1 MGMLVCARFVADNRI
16 GLERIFSHRW
26 RLEQAD
32 EAYRSFDTQST
43 GKGVFLF

>member
-1 MGMLVCARFVADNRI
+1 VRGAVFLGNRK
-16 GLERIFSHRW
+16 GAPPCW